1 MRLSKSNWCIFYT
14 FYLSGIF
21 LLEIHEIRKICYY
34 FFRIMIYLLKLSPKV
49 LSLRLVTPSFYLI
62 KFNIIILQRL
72 ILNDKLLVYF
82 DLKLSLKNKY
92 LID

>member
-21 LLEIHEIRKICYY
+21 LLEIRDIRKICYY

-49 LSLRLVTPSFYLI
+49 LSLLLVTPSFFYI